1 MALAEIALESK
12 NLQLLT
18 KYLCLQNLT
27 YLWTI
32 MESIRQKKVAEL
44 IKTNLSEVLQKMGL
58 YTLRGTL
65 VTITQVS
72 VTPDLLE
79 AKVYLSIFNA
89 KDKNPILD
97 VFDEQNKEIRKNL
110 GARIAKQVRRIPE
123 IQFLLDDTLDEVF
136 RLEALFKKIHED
148 DKK

>member
-1 MALAEIALESK
+1 
-12 NLQLLT
+12 
-18 KYLCLQNLT
+18 
-27 YLWTI
+27 

-89 KDKNPILD
+89 KDKNPVLD